1 LVAKE
6 SGNTVAEA
14 ERIIL
19 SAHGQSMS
27 GSEQGPSVSWVM
39 RLVLGQ
45 QLDSL
50 ENGWHISSKITEKA
64 SAAELELTRG
74 LEMKFFQHQIW
85 YG

>member
-1 LVAKE
+1 
-6 SGNTVAEA
+6 
-14 ERIIL
+14 
-19 SAHGQSMS
+19 
-27 GSEQGPSVSWVM
+27 M

-50 ENGWHISSKITEKA
+50 ERMHISSKITEKA
-64 SAAELELTRG
+64 SAAELELTPG